1 MTSRDTGIVAALVFA
16 AVLFQATVFASFDV
30 LGGTPDVLLLVLL
43 GIALLRGSVTG
54 AVAGFAGG
62 LLLDVV
68 TLDTL
73 GLTALI
79 LALTGYWAGRYGETT
94 GRDRIHA
101 PIVSIL
107 VATILV
113 ALAGFFLHFLLGE
126 EVSARRALVEALLAG
141 LGLNLIF
148 GAPVFALCRS
158 LLRGSGGS
166 DRAVEVRLLG

>member
-1 MTSRDTGIVAALVFA
+1 VTTRDTGIVAALVFA
-16 AVLFQATVFASFDV
+16 AVLLQATVFASFDI

-43 GIALLRGSVTG
+43 GIALLRGSVIG
-54 AVAGFAGG
+54 AVAGFSGG

-94 GRDRIHA
+94 GRDRAHA
-101 PIVSIL
+101 PIVSVL

-113 ALAGFFLHFLLGE
+113 MLAGFFLHFLLGE

-158 LLRGSGGS
+158 LLRHGG
-166 DRAVEVRLLG
+166 DAQRTVEVRLLG